1 VGIFEF
7 TCVYSRLKTVI
18 SIYMEFGR
26 SNMAIILLYS
36 ILGSAMTRNFEYMVG
51 RMSPQISNLAIKSLN
66 SKSDIA
72 PNIEISDEI
81 AKFAN

>member
-1 VGIFEF
+1 
-7 TCVYSRLKTVI
+7 
-18 SIYMEFGR
+18 MEFGR

>member
-1 VGIFEF
+1 
-7 TCVYSRLKTVI
+7 
-18 SIYMEFGR
+18 
-26 SNMAIILLYS
+26 
-36 ILGSAMTRNFEYMVG
+36 MTRNFEYMVG

>member
-1 VGIFEF
+1 MGIFEF

-18 SIYMEFGR
+18 SIDMEFGR

-51 RMSPQISNLAIKSLN
+51 RMSPQISNLAIKPLN

-72 PNIEISDEI
+72 PNIKISDEI

>member
-1 VGIFEF
+1 
-7 TCVYSRLKTVI
+7 
-18 SIYMEFGR
+18 MEFGR

-51 RMSPQISNLAIKSLN
+51 RMSPQISNLAIKPLN

-72 PNIEISDEI
+72 PNIKISDEI